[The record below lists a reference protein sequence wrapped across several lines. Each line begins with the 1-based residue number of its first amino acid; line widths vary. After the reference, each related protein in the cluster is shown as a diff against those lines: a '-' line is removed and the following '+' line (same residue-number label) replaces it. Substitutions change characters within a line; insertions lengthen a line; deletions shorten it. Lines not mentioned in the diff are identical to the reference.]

1 MLALLIVGVGMA
13 VLYTRYTEPEPQII
27 HHVTM
32 GKAGENPDGSVWVT
46 EYYWGQEV
54 FNYTLPK
61 GAVYSWFVS
70 YADVFTVAVPSHS
83 QNFELERTE
92 AGGFNVYIPE
102 SDNSVPIRFLG
113 ESMDD
118 STVLDRAYPMLQYA
132 ISDIRVLSKIH
143 EGPFGINGVVTQI
156 LGRDRTIIVG
166 FTMTTGD
173 DLWAV
178 VLDDDGRVIVVEEIA
193 TGVE

>member
-1 MLALLIVGVGMA
+1 MLALLIVGVVMA
-13 VLYTRYTEPEPQII
+13 VLYTRYTESEPQII

-70 YADVFTVAVPSHS
+70 YVDVFTVAVPSHN
-83 QNFELERTE
+83 QGFQLERIET
-92 AGGFNVYIPE
+92 GGYNVYIPE
-102 SDNSVPIRFLG
+102 TDNSVPIRFLA
-113 ESMDD
+113 ESIDD

-132 ISDIRVLSKIH
+132 VQDIRVLSKIH
-143 EGPFGINGVVTQI
+143 EGSFGINGVVTQI
-156 LGRDRTIIVG
+156 LDRDRTIIVG
-166 FTMTTGD
+166 FTVTTGD

-178 VLDDDGRVIVVEEIA
+178 VLDDDGRVIVVEEIVI
-193 TGVE
+193 GVE